1 MLKKL
6 GFCYLFV
13 VKGQN
18 WICLGKMH
26 EELCEWELPK
36 IVR

>member
-1 MLKKL
+1 MCGDGRGGKARKIKMLKKL

-18 WICLGKMH
+18 
-26 EELCEWELPK
+26 
-36 IVR
+36 